1 MSARRRPTNLR
12 AMGAKRLVAGLVLV
26 AAIVVA
32 ALWWLAGRWLDANLD
47 RFQLAAAEA
56 LGREVRIGGA
66 SARILGRPGIR
77 LRDVVVGEDP
87 AFGDSPFLTAD
98 RVAVTVRLLAL
109 LEGRLEVAS
118 VDLERPDIRLV
129 RAADGRMNT
138 ATLGRRAAGTRPAA
152 GTEGGGDEGGGGG
165 GNVAWLVALVDLEDG
180 RLTFVDHRQT
190 PPRTI
195 AAEDVDLEVSDLAP
209 DRPVRLALSAA
220 VDAASVNV
228 RLSGEVGPLGGG
240 NAAPFSL
247 RGRLGPLP
255 HLLPI
260 AVEVLEFSG
269 SATAATIDVDSLRL
283 GACGG
288 EVAGRAVLP
297 LGDGAPLSAVLQV
310 RGLDVEQVLAA
321 FAPDLRTAV
330 EGVASG
336 AIDLQGAG
344 GDEGRLR
351 QSLRGTVTAQ
361 VADGVLRNFNLPG
374 EVARRVT
381 ELPGLTRLLSRGLEP
396 KYAAVIERPDTR
408 FESMD
413 LRLRLAAGDLE
424 VESVRLEGEDYG
436 ATATGSIGDGM
447 RADLRGQVA
456 LSRRFSDD
464 IVEDVKE
471 ARLLFDADERISF
484 PFVYRGVLGQAR
496 PAADLDALA
505 STILRGRSKDLADV
519 LRESG
524 RGGEGAVDSI
534 RRKLSEWFA
543 R

>member
-1 MSARRRPTNLR
+1 
-12 AMGAKRLVAGLVLV
+12 MGAKRLVAGLVLV
-26 AAIVVA
+26 AAIAVA
-32 ALWWLAGRWLDANLD
+32 ALWWLAGRWVDDNLD
-47 RFQLAAAEA
+47 RFQVAAAEA
-56 LGREVRIGGA
+56 LGRPVRIGGA
-66 SARILGRPGIR
+66 SVRILGRPGIR
-77 LRDVVVGEDP
+77 ISDVVIGDDP

-118 VDLERPDIRLV
+118 VDLERPSIRLV

-138 ATLGRRAAGTRPAA
+138 ATLGRRAAGAPPAA
-152 GTEGGGDEGGGGG
+152 DTEGGGGNGGGR
-165 GNVAWLVALVDLEDG
+165 NLAWLIALVDMEDG

-195 AAEDVDLEVSDLAP
+195 AAEAIDLEISDLAP
-209 DRPVRLALSAA
+209 DRAVRVALSAA
-220 VDAASVNV
+220 VDSASVNV
-228 RLSGEVGPLGGG
+228 RLSGEVGPLGGDG
-240 NAAPFSL
+240 AAPFSL
-247 RGRLGPLP
+247 RGRLGPVP
-255 HLLPI
+255 QNLPI
-260 AVEVLEFSG
+260 AVEVVELGG
-269 SATAATIDVDSLRL
+269 SARAESVEVDSLRL

-297 LGDGAPLSAVLQV
+297 LADGAPLAAVLQA
-310 RGLDVEQVLAA
+310 RGLDVGQVLAA
-321 FAPDLRTAV
+321 FAPELRTAV
-330 EGVASG
+330 EGVASA

-344 GDEGRLR
+344 GDEARLR
-351 QSLRGTVTAQ
+351 QSLRGTVTATI
-361 VADGVLRNFNLPG
+361 ADGVLRNFNLPG

-381 ELPGLTRLLSRGLEP
+381 QLPGLTRLLSRGLEP

-413 LRLRLAAGDLE
+413 LRLRLVAGGLD

-436 ATATGSIGDGM
+436 ATAAGSIGDGM

-471 ARLLFDADERISF
+471 ARLLFDADGRISF
-484 PFVYRGVLGQAR
+484 PFVYRGILGEAR
-496 PAADLDALA
+496 PTADLDALA
-505 STILRGRSKDLADV
+505 TTILRGRSKDLADV

-524 RGGEGAVDSI
+524 HGGSGAVDSI
-534 RRKLSEWFA
+534 RRKLSEWFS